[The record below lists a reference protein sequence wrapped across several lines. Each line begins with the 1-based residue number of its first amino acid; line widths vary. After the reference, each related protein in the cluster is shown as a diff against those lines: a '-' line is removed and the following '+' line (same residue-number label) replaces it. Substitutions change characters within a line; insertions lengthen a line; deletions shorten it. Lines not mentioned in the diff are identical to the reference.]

1 MPQSWNPRAAA
12 ARAVAGVLSH
22 HSLAATLPKA
32 THNLEPADRAL
43 AQEISYG
50 VLRHYYELDGLAKQL
65 LKKPFRKK
73 DHDLHALLLGGLY
86 QLHYMRTPDH
96 AVLSETVGATASLG
110 KEWARGV
117 INAVLRRFQ
126 REQEP
131 ITSAPKKTLAEK
143 NNHPDWM
150 VQRIRNDWPQQWRT
164 ILEENGKRP
173 PMTLRTNPQHI
184 TAHDYLQQLKSA
196 GINATASVHTPTAI
210 TLSRGVP
217 VAQLPGFEQGV
228 ASVQDEAPQ
237 QSARLLDPQPGER
250 ILDACAAP
258 GGKTMHLL
266 EQQPDLAELVAL
278 DHDQERLQRI
288 EENLQRIN
296 RQATLRQGD
305 AAERSWWDGK
315 PFDRILI
322 DAPCSASGV
331 IRRNPDIKLLRRKG
345 DIATL
350 VDTQSAILENCW
362 ALLKPG
368 GTLLYATC
376 SIFSDEN
383 EAQIEP
389 FLAHHHDASV
399 VSIDH
404 PCAETISTGIQFLPG
419 SCGMDGFYYALLQ
432 KIETPDS
439 T

>member
-1 MPQSWNPRAAA
+1 MSPSWNPRAAA

-22 HSLAATLPKA
+22 HSLAATLPQA

-73 DHDLHALLLGGLY
+73 DQDLHALLLGGLY

-96 AVLSETVGATASLG
+96 AVLSETVGATESLG
-110 KEWARGV
+110 KDWARGV
-117 INAVLRRFQ
+117 VNAVLRRFQ
-126 REQEP
+126 REQETL
-131 ITSAPKKTLAEK
+131 TSAPKKTLVEK

-150 VQRIRNDWPQQWRT
+150 VQRMRNDWPQQWRT

-173 PMTLRTNPQHI
+173 PMTLRINPQHT
-184 TAHDYLQQLKSA
+184 TAQSYLQQLQDA
-196 GINATASVHTPTAI
+196 DIEAAASTHTSTAI
-210 TLSRGVP
+210 TLASGVP

-228 ASVQDEAPQ
+228 VSVQDEAPQ

-266 EQQPDLAELVAL
+266 EQQPDLAGVIAL
-278 DHDQERLQRI
+278 DRDQERLQRI

-296 RQATLRQGD
+296 REATLKQGD
-305 AAERSWWDGK
+305 AAEQSWWDGK
-315 PFDRILI
+315 LFDRILV

-350 VDTQSAILENCW
+350 VETQSAILENCW
-362 ALLKPG
+362 GLLKPG

-383 EAQIEP
+383 EAQIES
-389 FLAHHHDASV
+389 FLAQHSDATATPIHHA
-399 VSIDH
+399 
-404 PCAETISTGIQFLPG
+404 CAQSTGSGIQFLPG
-419 SCGMDGFYYALLQ
+419 NCGMDGFYYARLQ
-432 KIETPDS
+432 KVETS
-439 T
+439 R